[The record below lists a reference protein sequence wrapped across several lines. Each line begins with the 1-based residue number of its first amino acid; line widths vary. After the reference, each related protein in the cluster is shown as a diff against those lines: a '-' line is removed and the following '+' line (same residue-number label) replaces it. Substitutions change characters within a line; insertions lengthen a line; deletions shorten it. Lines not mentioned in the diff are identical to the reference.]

1 MCEEVGMEAA
11 GTNMG
16 GEKDHL
22 SFAAGRA
29 GGKHCHLTIFPVYEM
44 YLLFYLL

>member
-29 GGKHCHLTIFPVYEM
+29 GGKHNFSCIRLLLYTV
-44 YLLFYLL
+44 YLL